1 MCRFT
6 GHKSIM
12 TNFDPERPY
21 DSLPPLPPKVD
32 LESRPILKAC
42 IGARAALAELKQA
55 GDLLPNQAI
64 LINTIPLLEARA
76 SSEIENV
83 VTTTDRLFRFAQ
95 DDADGQADPATKEA
109 LRYRTALNRGYQ
121 SLKRRP
127 VTTTTAV
134 EVCRTIKGVKLDIRR
149 VPGTALANDATG
161 KVIYTPPQGEDLLRN
176 LLANWERFLH
186 ETNELDPLIR
196 MAVGHYQFEAI
207 HPFTD
212 GNGRTGRILNLL
224 FLVEQGL
231 LDLPVLYL
239 SRSIIRRK
247 ADYYRLLLAVTTEGR
262 WEDWI
267 LYMLEAVD
275 ETAHWT
281 TAKIRS
287 IRELMEETANLVRN
301 KMPAIYSRELVE
313 LIFVQPYCRI
323 GNVVDAGIAQRQTAS
338 VYLKDLCE
346 IGVLKEVKAGR
357 EKLFINPRLM
367 ALLTTENRGVQRL
380 QANKKLA
387 TSKQ

>member
-1 MCRFT
+1 
-6 GHKSIM
+6 M
-12 TNFDPERPY
+12 TKFSPERPY
-21 DSLPPLPPKVD
+21 DSLPRLPPKAD
-32 LESRPILKAC
+32 LETRPILKAC
-42 IGARAALAELKQA
+42 IEARAALAELKQA
-55 GDLLPNQAI
+55 GGLLPNQTI

-95 DDADGQADPATKEA
+95 EEADGQADPATKEA
-109 LRYRTALNRGYQ
+109 LRYRTALYRGYE

-127 VTTTTAV
+127 MTTATAA
-134 EVCRTIKGVKLDIRR
+134 EVCRTIKGVRLDIRR

-161 KVIYTPPQGEDLLRN
+161 KVIYTPPQGEDRLRT

-186 ETNELDPLIR
+186 KTDSLDPLVR

-224 FLVEQGL
+224 YLVEQEL
-231 LDLPVLYL
+231 LNLPVLYL
-239 SRSIIRRK
+239 SRYIIQRK
-247 ADYYRLLLAVTTEGR
+247 SEYYRLLLAVTTDGQ
-262 WEDWI
+262 WEKWI
-267 LYMLEAVD
+267 VYMLEAVG
-275 ETAHWT
+275 ETARWT
-281 TAKIRS
+281 TSKIRS
-287 IRELMEETANLVRN
+287 IRELMDDTGNTVRT
-301 KMPAIYSRELVE
+301 KAPAIYSHELVE

-323 GNVVDAGIAQRQTAS
+323 GNVVDEGIAKRQTAS
-338 VYLKDLCE
+338 VYLIALCD

-367 ALLTTENRGVQRL
+367 TLLTKENYPVQRFS
-380 QANKKLA
+380 ANKQVAK
-387 TSKQ
+387 SKQ